1 MGKNIYRRK
10 KRSSTRKKGKGRRRL
25 TRKAGARKLPILVSM
40 MSLLGTNAQSNRNI
54 NMMVDK
60 LGDIKHHSLLTSE
73 DIGPLLTN
81 TKLDKKYG
89 NYKNIKKPLD
99 NFINSAEFRGS
110 KSNKRGPSDEESSI
124 PSKSK

>member
-10 KRSSTRKKGKGRRRL
+10 KMSSTRKKGKGRRRL
-25 TRKAGARKLPILVSM
+25 TRKAGAGKLPILVSM

-60 LGDIKHHSLLTSE
+60 LGDIKHRKVLNSE
-73 DIGPLLTN
+73 DIGSLLTN
-81 TKLDKKYG
+81 KNLGKKNM
-89 NYKNIKKPLD
+89 NYWTVKKNLD
-99 NFINSAEFRGS
+99 NFRNSAEFRGR
-110 KSNKRGPSDEESSI
+110 KSNKRGPYDEESSL